1 MENYVNYSDIETIDI
16 LIRRSIDDLFF
27 NDYEIVQI
35 RNINYGTRFRFRKGD
50 LVFSFTVY
58 FSQKKGISIVKDQNI
73 IHPEYDKLLDIISKR
88 DISKTKDVN
97 SFNKWIGT
105 DEAGKGDYFGPL
117 VVAGFYMDKSIENS
131 IESLGI
137 KDSKTL
143 SDIEVEKM
151 LQHLE
156 NNYLDN
162 FSVKMLMPSEY
173 NKMILNLKKEG
184 HTLNDLLGI
193 LHSQVIIDLY
203 DRHSRVEGIII
214 DQFTHQDKV
223 HYLIKDYVRADFIQR
238 TKAESDV
245 AVAAASV
252 IARAV
257 FLRELKLLGKEY
269 NTIFPKGASNQ
280 VISWATDFCSMHG
293 EKCLSNIA
301 KLHFKT
307 TNSILSKLGSKK
319 ID

>member
-1 MENYVNYSDIETIDI
+1 MENYINYSNIEEIDT

-27 NDYEIVQI
+27 NGYGIIQI
-35 RNINYGTRFRFRKGD
+35 KNINYGTRFKFSKGD
-50 LVFSFTVY
+50 NVFSFTVY
-58 FSQKKGISIVKDQNI
+58 FSEKKGISLVKDQKITN
-73 IHPEYDKLLDIISKR
+73 PEYYELLEIINKS
-88 DISKTKDVN
+88 DISKTKNVHK
-97 SFNKWIGT
+97 FNKWIGT

-117 VVAGFYMDKSIENS
+117 VVAGFCIDKSIIDS

-137 KDSKTL
+137 KDSKKL
-143 SDIEVEKM
+143 SDDQVEKM
-151 LQHLE
+151 FQHLE
-156 NNYLDN
+156 NNYLDRI
-162 FSVKMLMPSEY
+162 SIKMLMPSEY

-203 DRHSRVEGIII
+203 DRHLGVEGIIT

-223 HYLIKDYVRADFIQR
+223 YNLIKDNVSADFIQR

-257 FLRELKLLGKEY
+257 FLKQLKALGKEY
-269 NTIFPKGASNQ
+269 NTVFPKGASSQ
-280 VISWATDFCSMHG
+280 VINWATDFCSIYC
-293 EKCLSNIA
+293 EKSLSNVA

-307 TNSILSKLGSKK
+307 TNNILDKLGSK
-319 ID
+319 